1 MADEAPEAP
10 RVRLDK
16 GAEAGEGAGRAAD
29 AAVTGDGSRGRAA
42 AAPTGGPG
50 GTVLSV
56 GPDTPGT
63 PAPSVPDQRTVVAP
77 ADTQAPPA
85 PTLQKGTNPFT
96 PPTAPPPAAPTAPF
110 APPSATPATSAAT
123 PFAAPAA
130 PPPNPFA
137 PPSAT
142 PQVPPPTPFAPPPAV
157 PPQSQANPFAPP
169 GAHVAPHP
177 YAPPA
182 PPLSS
187 AVPPPPIAPDGPGQV
202 PYGYPGA
209 PAPGP
214 MPAGPGYGYPG
225 PSLPSYPGGPGGYG
239 GWPGM
244 QAAPNNGMGTAGMVT
259 GIISAIGFCLTPVA
273 LVTGILAI
281 VLGVLG
287 RARVRRGEATNP
299 GQALAGI
306 ICGSAGLVLAAAFI
320 ALIVFAETQ
329 N

>member
-10 RVRLDK
+10 RIRLDK

-29 AAVTGDGSRGRAA
+29 AAVTGDGSRRWAG

-50 GTVLSV
+50 ETVLSVGPSV

-63 PAPSVPDQRTVVAP
+63 PAPSVHDQRKAAG
-77 ADTQAPPA
+77 ADPFAA
-85 PTLQKGTNPFT
+85 PTV
-96 PPTAPPPAAPTAPF
+96 PPPATPTGPY
-110 APPSATPATSAAT
+110 APPSAAPAESAAN
-123 PFAAPAA
+123 PFAAPTA

-137 PPSAT
+137 PPSPA
-142 PQVPPPTPFAPPPAV
+142 PFA

-177 YAPPA
+177 HAPPG
-182 PPLSS
+182 PPLSA

-209 PAPGP
+209 SAPG
-214 MPAGPGYGYPG
+214 AVLGGPGYGYPG
-225 PSLPSYPGGPGGYG
+225 PPLPSYPGGPGGYG

-244 QAAPNNGMGTAGMVT
+244 QAAPNNGMGTAAMVT
-259 GIISAIGFCLTPVA
+259 GIISALGFCLTPVA
-273 LVTGILAI
+273 LVTGILGI

-287 RARVRRGEATNP
+287 RARARRGEATNP

-306 ICGSAGLVLAAAFI
+306 ICGSAGLVLAATFI
-320 ALIVFAETQ
+320 ALIVFAETRS
-329 N
+329 